1 MPFSGPLGYVSF
13 PGEHLEHLA
22 SFPGELLGLLHH
34 VHFVFSDVRVC
45 VPRAGFDGS
54 VMQANR

>member
-1 MPFSGPLGYVSF
+1 MPFSGPLGYVT
-13 PGEHLEHLA
+13 EHLA

-34 VHFVFSDVRVC
+34 VHFVFSDVHMC

-54 VMQANR
+54 VLQANR